1 MKLQRSGLLAEGRF
15 HDGPARE
22 RHVPAK
28 MLGTYF
34 VYLRGRACVWEE
46 GSYDVSLAALA
57 VLTVVSEGPRRARR
71 PAAGPTP
78 YAIDATPGRCRNVRR
93 GLVPHPPQPAGP
105 VPHVPGAR
113 LVAPVDRVG
122 ARPLEG

>member
-34 VYLRGRACVWEE
+34 AYLRGRACVWEE
-46 GSYDVSLAALA
+46 GSYDV
-57 VLTVVSEGPRRARR
+57 
-71 PAAGPTP
+71 
-78 YAIDATPGRCRNVRR
+78 
-93 GLVPHPPQPAGP
+93 
-105 VPHVPGAR
+105 
-113 LVAPVDRVG
+113 
-122 ARPLEG
+122 